1 MGVAPSS
8 IREAPSG
15 AGSTGGNNAA
25 ALLPA
30 SLCCFSGRRSP
41 PGGAADN
48 DDDDDDDRRQDN
60 EKSSDSEGVLDIEVG
75 GFNVSAIS
83 DVAQLAMRLL
93 FGKVVI

>member
-41 PGGAADN
+41 LGGAADN
-48 DDDDDDDRRQDN
+48 DDDDDQRQDN

-83 DVAQLAMRLL
+83 DVAQLAIEIT
-93 FGKVVI
+93 VW